1 MKKSSYNPSDEGDLR
16 VSKSSLITYMKC
28 PRQFYWNYV
37 SGVPRPPPSEEMI
50 RGTAIHS
57 VLEAGLLEGEE
68 AMNIISQQLNVE
80 GDPALIRMVDLVHQI
95 AAYLGGLDLVE
106 AEAKHEV
113 NENYQGYDV
122 VWVGMIDGVIRNPDG
137 TLTIV
142 ELKTGT
148 ANIGKINRTRK
159 EMVYYLRLLGL
170 MDYAEVTHFLYI
182 LPDYEKDETILDCKL
197 LAEGN
202 KRNKVVF
209 QGKYGGY
216 ALMEQV
222 SSRSIKAFDK
232 SLSSTI
238 ESLVAQQWPMK
249 WNDYFCPIWCDFN
262 LNCEAELT
270 GYAESTI

>member
-1 MKKSSYNPSDEGDLR
+1 
-16 VSKSSLITYMKC
+16 MKC

-68 AMNIISQQLNVE
+68 AMNITSQQLNVE
-80 GDPALIRMVDLVHQI
+80 SDPAVIRMADLVHQI
-95 AAYLGGLDLVE
+95 AAHMEGLDLVE

-113 NENYQGYDV
+113 HENYQGYDV
-122 VWVGMIDGVIRNPDG
+122 IWVGMIDGVIHNPDG

-182 LPDYEKDETILDCKL
+182 LPDYEKDENAWECKL
-197 LAEGN
+197 LAEGE
-202 KRNKVVF
+202 KRNKTVF
-209 QGKYGGY
+209 EGKYGGY
-216 ALMEQV
+216 ALLEQV

-232 SLSSTI
+232 SLSNTI

-270 GYAESTI
+270 GYTESII